1 MQFISN
7 NMLPISL
14 ALMSGSMLLWSF
26 FGNRIRGISEV
37 DCVAALQLINHK
49 DALVLDVREDSE
61 FKEGHVLNSKQITL
75 GKLEKSIGE
84 LEKYKD
90 KPVVVVCRSGSRS
103 NSACTILGMQG
114 FAQVYVRAGG
124 VLAWQKA
131 NLPLEKA
138 PEEKAKRKK

>member
-7 NMLPISL
+7 NMLSISL

-26 FGNRIRGISEV
+26 FGNRIRGINEV

-49 DALVLDVREDSE
+49 NALVLDVREDSE
-61 FKEGHVLNSKQITL
+61 FREGHVLNSKQIPL
-75 GKLEKSIGE
+75 GKLGERTGE

-90 KPVVVVCRSGSRS
+90 RPVVVVCRSGSRS
-103 NSACTILGMQG
+103 DRACAILGKQG
-114 FAQVYVRAGG
+114 FAQIYVLAGG

-131 NLPLEKA
+131 NLPLEKTSG
-138 PEEKAKRKK
+138 EGAKGKK